1 MKVSTNA
8 TGFAVLVLMLALAP
22 AAAAPVTR
30 VVSPGGIEAWLV
42 EEHANPIIS
51 VRIAFRGGT
60 AFDPDGKEGLANM
73 VSGLLDEGA
82 GDLDSQAFQGRL
94 EDLSIRL
101 RFDAGLDTFRA
112 NLKTLSENSD
122 AAFEM
127 LRLALTAPR
136 FDPEPVERVR
146 RQLQVRLARNAE
158 DPDYI
163 ARRRWFDTAF
173 PGHPYGRPV
182 EGTPESVA
190 AITPDDL
197 RAYVAAQIARDR
209 MVIGVVGDI
218 TRERLAALLDE
229 TLGGL
234 PAAGADLEV
243 AKATPAAPGRLTVV
257 TRDIPQ
263 SIVVLGHAGLARKH
277 PDFYA
282 AYVMNRILGGGGF
295 ASRLTEEV
303 REKRGLAYS
312 VYTYLSP
319 LDHAALY
326 MGGVATA
333 NGRVAESLDI
343 IRAELARMR
352 DLGVSAGEL
361 ADAKTYLTGS
371 FPLRLDSNDKIA
383 RLLVGIQLDDLGI
396 DYIERRN
403 GYIEAVTLDD
413 VNRVAASLL
422 RPDELQVVVVGKPEG
437 LEPTN

>member
-8 TGFAVLVLMLALAP
+8 AGFAVLVLILALAP

-30 VVSPGGIEAWLV
+30 VVSPGGIESWLV

-158 DPDYI
+158 DPDHI

-190 AITPDDL
+190 AITADEL

-319 LDHAALY
+319 LDHAAPY

-352 DLGVSAGEL
+352 DRGVSAEEL

-422 RPDELQVVVVGKPEG
+422 RPDELQVVVVGNPEG